1 MDSNLIQIFADK
13 EQEGK
18 EVALVTITACNL
30 MQGGKPG
37 TLIIVDQFGQV
48 IAGEIGD
55 NMFQEMVA
63 KEAQRYISKGL
74 SRQLMLT
81 RGDKFMEIF
90 INVSCPADKLIIVG
104 SGNMVQDIYE
114 LALVVGFN
122 ISIIDNQPET
132 LTWERFPLANE
143 LLLGDIVE
151 LLKSSTIDSNTSV
164 VLISH
169 DHEYDEPALVAVVNS
184 PARYIGILGNKR
196 KVTAYFSRLNE
207 MGVGEELMNRVFV
220 PVGLDL
226 GGQKTSEIALAIMA
240 EILAVKY
247 DRPGGFMA
255 IKSLPR
261 EMERHDVYY

>member
-1 MDSNLIQIFADK
+1 LDPNLIRIFVDK
-13 EQEGK
+13 QQCK
-18 EVALVTITACNL
+18 EEAALVTIISSSL
-30 MQGGKPG
+30 MKGGQPG
-37 TLIIVDQFGQV
+37 TMILVDQFGQV

-55 NMFQEMVA
+55 SMFQEMAA

-74 SRQLMLT
+74 SRKVMLNS
-81 RGDKFMEIF
+81 GDKFMEIF

-104 SGNMVQDIYE
+104 SGNMVQDLYQ
-114 LALVVGFN
+114 LALVVGYN
-122 ISIIDNQPET
+122 ITIIDNQPET
-132 LTWERFPLANE
+132 LTRERFPLAHE
-143 LLLGDIVE
+143 LLLGDIAE
-151 LLKSSTIDSNTSV
+151 LLKSSTIDSNTSI

-169 DHEYDEPALVAVVNS
+169 NHEYDEPALVAVVNS

-196 KVTAYFSRLNE
+196 KVTAYFSKLNE
-207 MGVGEELMNRVFV
+207 MGVADELINRVHV

-247 DRPGGFMA
+247 GRPGGFMS
-255 IKSLPR
+255 IRSITR

>member
-1 MDSNLIQIFADK
+1 LDSNLIRIFADK
-13 EQEGK
+13 KQDGK
-18 EVALVTITACNL
+18 EVALVTITASNL
-30 MQGGKPG
+30 MQGGQPG
-37 TLIIVDQFGQV
+37 TMIIVDQFGQV
-48 IAGEIGD
+48 FAGEMGD
-55 NMFQEMVA
+55 CIFQEMVA

-74 SRQLMLT
+74 SRKLMLSS
-81 RGDKFMEIF
+81 GDKSIEIF

-104 SGNMVQDIYE
+104 SGNMVQDLYE
-114 LALVVGFN
+114 LAIVVGFN
-122 ISIIDNQPET
+122 ISVIDNNPET
-132 LTWERFPLANE
+132 LTWERFPLAHE
-143 LLLGDIVE
+143 LMLGDIAE
-151 LLKSSTIDSNTSV
+151 LLKSSAIDSNTSI

-169 DHEYDEPALVAVVNS
+169 NHEYDEPALLAVVNS

-196 KVTAYFSRLNE
+196 KVTAYYSRLNE
-207 MGVGEELMNRVFV
+207 MGVAEQLMDRVYV

-247 DRPGGFMA
+247 GRPGGFMA